1 MDILLVDD
9 HGLFR
14 EGVSA
19 LLQAADPDLHVAHAV
34 DAASAM
40 AHLETHGAELVFLDL
55 GLPDADGLAVL
66 SRIKETHP
74 DVRVVVLSGTEDRD
88 TVLECIQ
95 RGAMGFIPKSTD
107 NPDTLWHALRM
118 ASSGAVTV
126 PASIHSRPPRVPDS
140 ESAAQPGKASTGNTP
155 ALTARQQSV
164 LDLLLQG
171 LPNKSIAR
179 RLDIAESTARDYV
192 SELLGLYGVTNRTQL
207 VLEVTRRNLPP
218 R

>member
-1 MDILLVDD
+1 
-9 HGLFR
+9 
-14 EGVSA
+14 
-19 LLQAADPDLHVAHAV
+19 
-34 DAASAM
+34 
-40 AHLETHGAELVFLDL
+40 
-55 GLPDADGLAVL
+55 
-66 SRIKETHP
+66 
-74 DVRVVVLSGTEDRD
+74 
-88 TVLECIQ
+88 
-95 RGAMGFIPKSTD
+95 MGFIPKSTD

-126 PASIHSRPPRVPDS
+126 PASIHSTPPRVTG
-140 ESAAQPGKASTGNTP
+140 AAGSPQATRAPTGVAP

-207 VLEVTRRNLPP
+207 VLEVTRRGPLH